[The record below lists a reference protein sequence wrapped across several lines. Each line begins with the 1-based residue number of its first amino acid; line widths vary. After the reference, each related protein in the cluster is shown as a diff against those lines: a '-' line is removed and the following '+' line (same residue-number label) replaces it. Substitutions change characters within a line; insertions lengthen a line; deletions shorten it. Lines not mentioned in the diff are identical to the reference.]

1 MSTQQEHDA
10 QAFEV
15 NLALRLGRLM
25 VGNTNASSTSKIK
38 DTNVRQS
45 KMNADGRGTQVDG
58 QTKQQRPATAPTGT
72 SPASSMNI
80 ISSRPTLFAAA
91 ARVIQE
97 QEKGF
102 KESSNRVEGR
112 SEMRSKLQSALRHP
126 PQLKAMLR
134 GLHHLFSRANAASL
148 AGHDGLIDGAVR
160 GGSMSMVALEGWAQV
175 LSHEISSFR
184 DKPFGL
190 QLRDM
195 GARAHEHK
203 ALLDTLVREGTPLLL
218 ASDAA
223 AAGTS
228 VDGAA
233 AAAAWAEAVVGD
245 DCEVVQRCAAA
256 MPVVVVM
263 QDGSACS
270 ALHLA
275 AASGSSGVVSFLL
288 GQGAS
293 LWSRDCWGRL
303 PVHTLCIG
311 ACMSEFVL
319 RRQQAT
325 TAFVNAFVGLELDG
339 SIPCNDSAAR
349 IMAGKEH
356 DSLNDNCWL
365 RCIRR
370 MLEYS
375 GARAVDIAVSTDDK
389 GVSCVQYAA
398 AADCLMQLGV
408 LHAMLQ
414 RAVDGGGARAFAVL
428 RQHKQ
433 QLLLTAKCLGHAAAH
448 DFVSQFL
455 DGRDVRAD
463 GGHTHVATANETPSH
478 HHAATTKQQELLQ
491 RRADALQ
498 PSPSGVMGEVEEGL
512 RSMQVLPEKLKS
524 PQSLAPESDPRY
536 DMMKFR

>member
-1 MSTQQEHDA
+1 MSVQQEHDA

-15 NLALRLGRLM
+15 NLAMRLRRLM
-25 VGNTNASSTSKIK
+25 VGNMNASSTTKIK
-38 DTNVRQS
+38 DTDVRQS
-45 KMNADGRGTQVDG
+45 KIHANGRGTPIEG
-58 QTKQQRPATAPTGT
+58 QTKQRPTTAPTGT
-72 SPASSMNI
+72 SSSSSMNMI
-80 ISSRPTLFAAA
+80 FSRPTLFAAA
-91 ARVIQE
+91 ARVIKE
-97 QEKGF
+97 QEKGC
-102 KESSNRVEGR
+102 KESSHQVEGR

-126 PQLKAMLR
+126 PQLKAVLR
-134 GLHHLFSRANAASL
+134 GLNHLFYRANAASL
-148 AGHDGLIDGAVR
+148 AGHDGLIDGVGR
-160 GGSMSMVALEGWAQV
+160 GGRMSMVALEGWAQV
-175 LSHEISSFR
+175 LSHEIGSFR

-203 ALLDTLVREGTPLLL
+203 ALLDTLVQEGKPLLL
-218 ASDAA
+218 ASYTA

-245 DCEVVQRCAAA
+245 DCELVERCAAA

-311 ACMSEFVL
+311 ASMSEFVL
-319 RRQQAT
+319 RRQQAR
-325 TAFVNAFVGLELDG
+325 TAFINAFVGVELDG
-339 SIPCNDSAAR
+339 GIPCNDSAAR
-349 IMAGKEH
+349 IMAGREH

-365 RCIRR
+365 RCMRR

-375 GARAVDIAVSTDDK
+375 GVQAVNVAVSTDDK

-398 AADCLMQLGV
+398 AADCLMQLGL
-408 LHAMLQ
+408 LHALLQ
-414 RAVDGGGARAFAVL
+414 RAVDGGGERARAML

-448 DFVSQFL
+448 EFVSQFL

-463 GGHTHVATANETPSH
+463 DRPMNVAKDNEFQLL
-478 HHAATTKQQELLQ
+478 QQELLQ
-491 RRADALQ
+491 RRAEALQ
-498 PSPSGVMGEVEEGL
+498 PSPSGVSLRGEVEVAPCG
-512 RSMQVLPEKLKS
+512 MQVLPEKLKS